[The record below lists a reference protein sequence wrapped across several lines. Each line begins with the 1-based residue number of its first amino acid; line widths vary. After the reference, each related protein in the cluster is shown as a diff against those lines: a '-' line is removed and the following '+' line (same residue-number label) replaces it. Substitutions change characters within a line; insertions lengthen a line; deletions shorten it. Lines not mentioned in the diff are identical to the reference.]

1 MKRLIAIL
9 AGLLVSVGVV
19 CADSSDMIQFTG
31 ITIYGTNTTTTTTAT
46 PDTDKFY
53 KGYIE
58 SVILDITGT
67 GVDTSH
73 TNTLALVTLAGQ
85 GTGSARTAL
94 TLTNKSADGTYPVR
108 DLVSGQSGT
117 DVTTLPVRFPLI
129 QDKLR
134 LTVTSNRGAS
144 NMTATVYVILTDQ
157 P

>member
-1 MKRLIAIL
+1 MKKLIAIL
-9 AGLLVSVGVV
+9 AGLLVAVGAM
-19 CADSSDMIQFTG
+19 CAEPLDMIQFTG
-31 ITIYGTNTTTTTTAT
+31 ITIYGTNTQTVTTGT
-46 PDTDKFY
+46 PDTDMLLN
-53 KGYIE
+53 GYIE

-67 GVDTSH
+67 GVDTAH

-94 TLTNKSADGTYPVR
+94 TLTNKRADGTYPVR

-117 DVTTLPVRFPLI
+117 DVTTLPARFPLV

-134 LTVTSNRGAS
+134 LTITSNAGAS